1 DRSGRSYSSNCEP
14 SRLPSRRT
22 AVLRADM
29 HRTGANAGG
38 CCSHTRSN
46 VDFYSNRLRMWCR
59 LRMRAGG
66 PCAAAPPSVQT
77 GVGVQSGDH
86 DVDEEQVEDQHQ
98 EPGDVDPRRPLGA
111 PPGRRA
117 RVEVHGVE
125 DPRDERDGLLG
136 IPTPETAPG
145 ALRPDGAQDDAHAE
159 DRECDHRRAVRQ
171 SVEGVRLRQRA
182 GQAGRPALLLALRL
196 PHPDQMPEPSDTIDT
211 WIGNQNDCSAGTTGA
226 ASEYRWVPPKYSR
239 SSTGT
244 STNGH
249 ATWNA
254 GLRRKTRAAT
264 TPSAHVTEMNS
275 YMLPHGKRPIANART
290 TSDPMWKTKARHT
303 RSCVIRAHPAPRVEE
318 VSSSP
323 VSVIDDDS
331 VSPSPSVATS
341 SRVAVFCTR
350 TPA

>member
-1 DRSGRSYSSNCEP
+1 MNETVSLGSQPQKRPQALSAQTAPRMMPTLKIGNAITAVRYARRSRVSAFGSGRARPAAQPFSSPC
-14 SRLPSRRT
+14 
-22 AVLRADM
+22 
-29 HRTGANAGG
+29 G
-38 CCSHTRSN
+38 CHTRI
-46 VDFYSNRLRMWCR
+46 RCR
-59 LRMRAGG
+59 TEA
-66 PCAAAPPSVQT
+66 
-77 GVGVQSGDH
+77 
-86 DVDEEQVEDQHQ
+86 
-98 EPGDVDPRRPLGA
+98 
-111 PPGRRA
+111 
-117 RVEVHGVE
+117 
-125 DPRDERDGLLG
+125 
-136 IPTPETAPG
+136 TPET
-145 ALRPDGAQDDAHAE
+145 RKT
-159 DRECDHRRAVRQ
+159 
-171 SVEGVRLRQRA
+171 
-182 GQAGRPALLLALRL
+182 
-196 PHPDQMPEPSDTIDT
+196 PEPSDTIDT

-249 ATWNA
+249 ATWKA

-290 TSDPMWKTKARHT
+290 TSDPTWKTKARHT
-303 RSCVIRAHPAPRVEE
+303 KSCVIRAHPAPRVEE

-350 TPA
+350 NPA